1 MKVDVDTK
9 ERMNVM
15 FIFIL
20 QSYKVA
26 MGSMLTLFVPQL
38 CGEKVCGV
46 TDNLYKEGTLHRA
59 ALSFNF
65 ISAFAFFVCYIIELK
80 RENWCVEH
88 LDIDDNFGDNNLP
101 EVLKKRPDL
110 ELALHKINDSYF
122 YSSQVTAVTYF
133 INLILSTVSIYHYT
147 TGVTTIT
154 AYLSFV
160 ILILMKLKNAIY
172 ISRNSKRNNI
182 ALSAYMSELQS
193 FNVVDKDHDLV
204 GDGVSEVNVSEAN
217 VSEANVSDG
226 DGEVDAKSEVDA
238 NSIEMTV
245 QGGEGHDIEG
255 DGIGG
260 HGIGGHGGI
269 GADGKPIVANLTM
282 I

>member
-9 ERMNVM
+9 ERMNVI

-65 ISAFAFFVCYIIELK
+65 ISAFTFFLCYIIELK

-260 HGIGGHGGI
+260 HGVGGHGGI

>member
-26 MGSMLTLFVPQL
+26 MGSMLTLFVPQM
-38 CGEKVCGV
+38 CDDKVCGV

-59 ALSFNF
+59 ALGINF
-65 ISAFAFFVCYIIELK
+65 FSALAFFVCYIIELK

-110 ELALHKINDSYF
+110 EVALHKINDNYF

-133 INLILSTVSIYHYT
+133 INLIVSTVSIYHYT
-147 TGVTTIT
+147 TGASTIT

-193 FNVVDKDHDLV
+193 FNVVDKDHVLV
-204 GDGVSEVNVSEAN
+204 GDGVSEVNVSEVN
-217 VSEANVSDG
+217 VSE
-226 DGEVDAKSEVDA
+226 GEGEVDA
-238 NSIEMTV
+238 NSIDV
-245 QGGEGHDIEG
+245 SVGGHGVGGHGIGG

-260 HGIGGHGGI
+260 HGGVGK
-269 GADGKPIVANLTM
+269 DDKPIVADLSM

>member
-20 QSYKVA
+20 QSYKVV

-38 CGEKVCGV
+38 CGDKVCGV

-65 ISAFAFFVCYIIELK
+65 ISAFTFFVCYIIELK

-101 EVLKKRPDL
+101 DVLKKRPDL

-133 INLILSTVSIYHYT
+133 INLIVSTVSIYHYT

-217 VSEANVSDG
+217 VGGGVG
-226 DGEVDAKSEVDA
+226 EVDA

-245 QGGEGHDIEG
+245 QGVEGHDIEG
-255 DGIGG
+255 DGVEGDG
-260 HGIGGHGGI
+260 VGGHGGI
-269 GADGKPIVANLTM
+269 GADDKPIVANLTM

>member
-101 EVLKKRPDL
+101 DVLKKRPDL

-133 INLILSTVSIYHYT
+133 INLIVSTVSIYHYT

-217 VSEANVSDG
+217 VG
-226 DGEVDAKSEVDA
+226 DGEGEVDA

-245 QGGEGHDIEG
+245 QGIGG

-260 HGIGGHGGI
+260 DGIGGHGGI
-269 GADGKPIVANLTM
+269 GADDKPIVANLTM

>member
-9 ERMNVM
+9 ERINVM

-38 CGEKVCGV
+38 CGDKVCGV

-65 ISAFAFFVCYIIELK
+65 ISAFTFFVCYIIELK

-88 LDIDDNFGDNNLP
+88 LDIYDNFGDNNLP
-101 EVLKKRPDL
+101 DVLKKRPDL

-133 INLILSTVSIYHYT
+133 INLIVSTVSIYHYT

-204 GDGVSEVNVSEAN
+204 GEGGEV
-217 VSEANVSDG
+217 DG
-226 DGEVDAKSEVDA
+226 DGEVDA

-245 QGGEGHDIEG
+245 QGVEG
-255 DGIGG
+255 DGVEGDGGGGDGVGG
-260 HGIGGHGGI
+260 HGVEGDGIGGHGGI
-269 GADGKPIVANLTM
+269 GADDKPIVANLTM

>member
-26 MGSMLTLFVPQL
+26 MGSMLTLFVPQM
-38 CGEKVCGV
+38 CGDKVCGV

-65 ISAFAFFVCYIIELK
+65 ISAFTFFVCYIIELK

-133 INLILSTVSIYHYT
+133 INLIVSTVSIYHYT
-147 TGVTTIT
+147 TGASTIT

-193 FNVVDKDHDLV
+193 FNVVDKDHVLV
-204 GDGVSEVNVSEAN
+204 GDGVSEVNVSEVN
-217 VSEANVSDG
+217 VSEVNVSE
-226 DGEVDAKSEVDA
+226 GEVDAD
-238 NSIEMTV
+238 SIDV
-245 QGGEGHDIEG
+245 SVGG
-255 DGIGG
+255 DGVGG
-260 HGIGGHGGI
+260 DGVGGDGVGGHGGV
-269 GADGKPIVANLTM
+269 GKDDKPIVADLSM